1 MNAPSTAV
9 HAPARHIAHTN
20 SINARLVASTLLI
33 SMLISVLVTAV
44 QLWIA
49 YGDAVDNASARLDEI
64 GRSIVPSIGA
74 SLWQVDTERVDLLL
88 DGVARL
94 PEVAYAE
101 LESRDGDRLKRG
113 NAHAK
118 ALATRTYALRHVEGK
133 AFELGS
139 LRVVVGR
146 ERVISTLIGD
156 AISIALTTTIT
167 LVCSAM
173 LLSLFFR
180 AWITRHLETM
190 ADYAGALSLETLGTP
205 LELAGR
211 TPHDPPD
218 ELDQMVLSFNRMRE
232 TLQAEVSL
240 RDSYES
246 ELVMHRERLEDLV
259 VARTSELA
267 QKSKELQVQKDEMQ
281 RLAQTD
287 SMTGTST
294 RRHFREL
301 AEHEMARSE
310 RTGVPLSVV
319 MLDIDHFKRINVSY
333 GHDVGD
339 RAIKALCSACATQLR
354 QIDAIGR
361 WGGEEFA
368 LLLPETDF
376 ASAMKVAERIREAVS
391 EICLG
396 LDSGDVVMF
405 TASLGVATFDGS
417 HGSLDAILKGADKAL
432 YEAKEGGRNRVCANL

>member
-1 MNAPSTAV
+1 
-9 HAPARHIAHTN
+9 
-20 SINARLVASTLLI
+20 
-33 SMLISVLVTAV
+33 MLISVLVTAV

-49 YGDAVDNASARLDEI
+49 YGDAVDNAGARLDEI

-94 PEVAYAE
+94 PEVAYVE

-113 NAHAK
+113 NPHAK
-118 ALATRTYALRHVEGK
+118 ALATRSYDLRHVEGK

-205 LELAGR
+205 LKLAGR

-232 TLQAEVSL
+232 TLQSEVAL

-267 QKSKELQVQKDEMQ
+267 QKSEELQVQKDEMQ

-319 MLDIDHFKRINVSY
+319 MLDIDHFKRINDSY

-339 RAIKALCSACATQLR
+339 RAIKALCGACATQLR
-354 QIDAIGR
+354 HVDAIGR

-368 LLLPETDF
+368 LLLPETDL
-376 ASAMKVAERIREAVS
+376 ASATKVAERIREAVS
-391 EICLG
+391 EIRLG

-405 TASLGVATFDGS
+405 TASLGVASFDGG
-417 HGSLDAILKGADKAL
+417 HGNLDAILKGADKAL
-432 YEAKEGGRNRVCANL
+432 YEAKQSGRNRVCAHV